1 MEQLQGAWRS
11 VTNGLGAKDSVFE
24 SSCTSPVIQSPQRRS
39 SDDSKTSRTIRVF
52 LPNQQRTVVRLVFMI
67 ERQGEHYVLT
77 GGKHSVV
84 QIRTGTEEYGQNCA
98 ITVF

>member
-24 SSCTSPVIQSPQRRS
+24 SSRTSPVIQSQRCS

-67 ERQGEHYVLT
+67 ERYGEHFSHVPQILQ
-77 GGKHSVV
+77 KH
-84 QIRTGTEEYGQNCA
+84 
-98 ITVF
+98 